1 MLFFFNLAFKNSTK
15 LGISLYPVSAIIT
28 ISYIPIEEVCFM
40 KPVTTKKLT
49 ITALFMAMNILM
61 STSVMSVPVPGGH
74 MYLNDIIIV
83 SAAILLEPFYA
94 FVVGG
99 VGAFLG
105 DLLFYP
111 APMFVSLFTHGLQAV
126 VISLFVHRIMKKRPF
141 AASVT
146 GAFIGWII
154 AVVGYTFGRT
164 YIYSTPEYALLK
176 LPFQI
181 LQDGVGSALAI
192 ILCYKLHLSD
202 MYYRFFPKTA

>member
-1 MLFFFNLAFKNSTK
+1 MNQ
-15 LGISLYPVSAIIT
+15 T
-28 ISYIPIEEVCFM
+28 IN
-40 KPVTTKKLT
+40 TKKLT
-49 ITALFMAMNILM
+49 ITAFFMAMNILM

-74 MYLNDIIIV
+74 MYLNDVIIV

-111 APMFVSLFTHGLQAV
+111 APMFVSLVTHGLQAV
-126 VISLFVHRIMKKRPF
+126 VISVFVHRILKEKPE
-141 AASVT
+141 AASVI
-146 GAFIGWII
+146 GAVIGWII
-154 AVVGYTFGRT
+154 AVVGYTLGRA

-181 LQDGVGSALAI
+181 LQDGVGSALA
-192 ILCYKLHLSD
+192 LLLVYKLHLNSL
-202 MYYRFFPKTA
+202 YYRFFPGQQKTAA